1 MLMPL
6 GSAPVS
12 LQTIVPLP
20 PVCVNC
26 WSNATPAVPVDTP
39 GLVTLMTLQ
48 AMTRVYV
55 APVPV
60 QPLPS
65 VTVTTMGKLPDCS
78 GVPERRPAVE
88 SERPGGSVAAVVNVA
103 PPLAPVCGKAWLD
116 GAPTVP
122 DGVT

>member
-12 LQTIVPLP
+12 LQVIVPLP

-26 WSNATPAVPVDTP
+26 WSKATPAVPVDTP

-60 QPLPS
+60 HPLPS

-78 GVPERRPAVE
+78 GVPGRRPAGE
-88 SERPGGSVAAVVNVA
+88 SDRPAGSVGAVGNVA
-103 PPLAPVCGKAWLD
+103 VPCAARCVTGWLK
-116 GAPTVP
+116 GARTVP
-122 DGVT
+122 LG

>member
-1 MLMPL
+1 MVMPL

-88 SERPGGSVAAVVNVA
+88 SGRPVGGGRAAVDGAAPGG
-103 PPLAPVCGKAWLD
+103 PGPR
-116 GAPTVP
+116 
-122 DGVT
+122 